1 MSNDTHLRLLLQL
14 PASDT
19 RSTAS
24 KESSIV
30 PLPQLEDTSTARS
43 GLIRHTTPITHNRR
57 RKRSTGD
64 LRGEDRVRGRLHAG
78 SSRFSHPSGCRSHST
93 TMASLRSRMRSSG
106 LLVNTG
112 LSLVWTGHHISWQ
125 ISRAV
130 GRNGTLGSARGGLY
144 PAGNQAELA
153 CYVMLE

>member
-24 KESSIV
+24 NESSIV

-64 LRGEDRVRGRLHAG
+64 LRGEDRVSRRLHAG

-106 LLVNTG
+106 LLVNT
-112 LSLVWTGHHISWQ
+112 LVSLVWTGHHIS
-125 ISRAV
+125 
-130 GRNGTLGSARGGLY
+130 GKFHGLLEGLERLDQQEEDY
-144 PAGNQAELA
+144 TRQAIKQNLLA
-153 CYVMLE
+153 MSC